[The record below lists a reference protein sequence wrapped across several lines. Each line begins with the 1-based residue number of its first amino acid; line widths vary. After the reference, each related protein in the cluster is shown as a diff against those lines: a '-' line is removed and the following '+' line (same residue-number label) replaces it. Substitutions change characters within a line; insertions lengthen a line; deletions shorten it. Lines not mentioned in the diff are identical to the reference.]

1 MPIFNDSLNRGF
13 VCVKI
18 GDKWEKLGKMV
29 DTPETEP
36 TDKPE
41 PCNISKLTEELTV
54 SFKTVGKAAEQLSL
68 IFSGLWEMALESCP
82 DRRVLHLA
90 LHAKQERTRKK
101 NTHRIFRMI
110 ERRR

>member
-1 MPIFNDSLNRGF
+1 MNDSIIPDVF
-13 VCVKI
+13 YVQI
-18 GDKWEKLGKMV
+18 GDEWEKLGKLV
-29 DTPETEP
+29 DTPETELADEP
-36 TDKPE
+36 T
-41 PCNISKLTEELTV
+41 PCDLSKLTEVWSATFEV
-54 SFKTVGKAAEQLSL
+54 FGKAVKQLSL

-101 NTHRIFRMI
+101 NIHRIFRMI

>member
-1 MPIFNDSLNRGF
+1 MKSFNDFLNRGA

-18 GDKWEKLGKMV
+18 GNKWEKLGEMV
-29 DTPETEP
+29 DTPETKLADDP
-36 TDKPE
+36 T
-41 PCNISKLTEELTV
+41 PCNLSKLTEELSI

-90 LHAKQERTRKK
+90 LHARRERTRKK
-101 NTHRIFRMI
+101 NIHRIYRML

>member
-1 MPIFNDSLNRGF
+1 MNDSIIPGVF
-13 VCVKI
+13 YVQI
-18 GDKWEKLGKMV
+18 GDEWKKLGKMV
-29 DTPETEP
+29 DTPETELVDDP
-36 TDKPE
+36 T
-41 PCNISKLTEELTV
+41 PCDLSKLTEAWSATFEV
-54 SFKTVGKAAEQLSL
+54 FGKAVEQLSL

-101 NTHRIFRMI
+101 NIHRIFRML